1 MAIYLLYMASPIIV
15 YGVLE
20 LILGYSINDNPKYR
34 KIYLG
39 LMVINITLMMG
50 LRSQDVGSEDSR
62 FYYTFWETM
71 SKTNLSELGH
81 SLKAVDLEVGY
92 QCVTWVFSHIFH
104 NGQWQLIL
112 SGAFFAISV
121 CLFANKN
128 CKNLFLALTVFN
140 CLGLFNFMVQGLR
153 QAVAMCICLWA
164 IEPCKK
170 RKPLKFILLIFIAS
184 LFHGSAVVFSV
195 VYFLKYLK
203 LNIKSYFI
211 AFCSIMLVILL
222 LPELFDLF
230 NLIINDHYE
239 SGKQSN
245 EGGVVA
251 IFIYIAIIAF
261 GLLFKDRQDTYYP
274 MFIYMTLIALM
285 AMIMRN
291 MVSSIVERIA
301 YYFAFGEMV
310 VISNS
315 IRTIDNKKEY
325 HLVCGF
331 IVMMC
336 LCVAIYKS
344 TYSVLIPYTFFW
356 Q

>member
-1 MAIYLLYMASPIIV
+1 MAIYLLYMASPIIM

-39 LMVINITLMMG
+39 LMVIIITLMMG
-50 LRSQDVGSEDSR
+50 LRSQDVGSGDSR
-62 FYYTFWETM
+62 FYYAFWKTM
-71 SKTNLSELGH
+71 SKTNLSELGY
-81 SLKAVDLEVGY
+81 SLKAVDLEIGY
-92 QCVTWVFSHIFH
+92 QCATWFFSHIFH
-104 NGQWQLIL
+104 NGQWQLVL

-121 CLFANKN
+121 CSFVNKN

-140 CLGLFNFMVQGLR
+140 CLGLFSFMVQGLR

-164 IEPCKK
+164 IEPCKQ
-170 RKPLKFILLIFIAS
+170 RKLLKFISLIFVAS
-184 LFHGSAVVFSV
+184 LFHGSAVVFSA
-195 VYFLKYLK
+195 VYFLKYFK
-203 LNIKSYFI
+203 LNIKSYLI
-211 AFCSIMLVILL
+211 TFCLMMLAILF
-222 LPELFDLF
+222 LPKFFDLL
-230 NLIINDHYE
+230 NLIINDHYAV
-239 SGKQSN
+239 GTQAK
-245 EGGVVA
+245 GGGIVA
-251 IFIYIAIIAF
+251 ILIYIAVISF
-261 GLLFKDRQDTYYP
+261 GLLFRDNQDVYYP
-274 MFIYMTLIALM
+274 MYIYMTLIALL
-285 AMIMRN
+285 AMVMRN
-291 MVSSIVERIA
+291 TVSSIVERIA

-315 IRTIDNKKEY
+315 IKTIGNKKEY

-331 IVMMC
+331 IAIMC

>member
-1 MAIYLLYMASPIIV
+1 MAIYLLYMASPIIM

-39 LMVINITLMMG
+39 LMVIIITLMMG
-50 LRSQDVGSEDSR
+50 LRSQDVGSGDSR

-71 SKTNLSELGH
+71 SKTKLSDLGH
-81 SLKAVDLEVGY
+81 TLKTVDLEVGY
-92 QCVTWVFSHIFH
+92 QCTTWFFSHIFH

-112 SGAFFAISV
+112 SGAFFAISL
-121 CLFANKN
+121 CSFANKN

-170 RKPLKFILLIFIAS
+170 REPLKFILLIFIAS
-184 LFHGSAVVFSV
+184 LFHGSAVIFSV
-195 VYFLKYLK
+195 VYFLKYFK
-203 LNIKSYFI
+203 LDIKSYFI
-211 AFCSIMLVILL
+211 VFCSIMFAILL
-222 LPELFDLF
+222 LPKLFDLF
-230 NLIINDHYE
+230 NLMINDHYE
-239 SGKQSN
+239 EGTQSKD
-245 EGGVVA
+245 GGIVA
-251 IFIYIAIIAF
+251 ILIYIAIISF
-261 GLLFKDRQDTYYP
+261 GLLFKDSQDTYYP
-274 MFIYMTLIALM
+274 LFIYMTLIALI

-291 MVSSIVERIA
+291 VVSDIVERISF
-301 YYFAFGEMV
+301 YFAFGEMV

-315 IRTIDNKKEY
+315 IRTIENKREY

-331 IVMMC
+331 IVVLC